1 MKENNVVE
9 LSGRV
14 EAADALTAMLRAGA
28 QELIRQAVDAE
39 LQALLASH
47 AARVTDGGRSKAKNF
62 EFPTHVGSEYV
73 YIRLHFQVSLML
85 ELT

>member
-9 LSGRV
+9 LSDRV

-28 QELIRQAVDAE
+28 QALIRQAVDAE

-47 AARVTDGGRSKAKNF
+47 AARVTDWVARPWYATAICPSDNCR
-62 EFPTHVGSEYV
+62 PVLV
-73 YIRLHFQVSLML
+73 R
-85 ELT
+85 